1 MYQLIK
7 VKNHVKVNSLVPNQT
22 FVLKNIINSRMVKRH
37 RYYLSIRNVN
47 LFFIKKFYGFNKNF
61 YLFNYYNSV
70 CVALHIFSIPK
81 Y

>member
-47 LFFIKKFYGFNKNF
+47 LFFIKKFYD
-61 YLFNYYNSV
+61 LF
-70 CVALHIFSIPK
+70 
-81 Y
+81 